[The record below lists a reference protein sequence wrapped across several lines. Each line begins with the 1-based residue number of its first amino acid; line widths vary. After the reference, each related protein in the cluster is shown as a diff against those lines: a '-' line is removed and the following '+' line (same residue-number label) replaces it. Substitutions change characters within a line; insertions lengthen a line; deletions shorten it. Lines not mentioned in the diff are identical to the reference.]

1 MAEEAQFLKRTGTVV
16 HMQEL
21 RTLGEDPRFQ
31 KQVTGF
37 TIETGGREYKA
48 RDGQMKKAYD
58 YITFDCDGK
67 VMSQLPSMGDKVS
80 VEFTIG
86 GSYWKKGERYFNKL
100 RAYKIETLEFA
111 PKQQARVQQEQP
123 TLASSAADIAFLDAN
138 QPFDAQNLPF

>member
-21 RTLGEDPRFQ
+21 RTIGEDPRFQ

-67 VMSQLPSMGDKVS
+67 VMSQLPNMGDKVS

-100 RAYKIETLEFA
+100 RAYKIEVVEFA
-111 PKQQARVQQEQP
+111 PRQQGPQKETFTP
-123 TLASSAADIAFLDAN
+123 PAADVKFLEDN
-138 QPFDAQNLPF
+138 QPIDIDSLPF

>member
-21 RTLGEDPRFQ
+21 RTIGEDPRFQ

-67 VMSQLPSMGDKVS
+67 VMSQLPNMGDKVS

-100 RAYKIETLEFA
+100 RAYKIEVVEFA
-111 PKQQARVQQEQP
+111 PRQQGAPKETFTP
-123 TLASSAADIAFLDAN
+123 PAADVKFLEDN
-138 QPFDAQNLPF
+138 QPIDIDSLPF